1 MDFLR
6 NAKKSRRKSQGFL
19 YQEKLNLLS
28 EKKKQKV
35 FQLYRKKMAL
45 FTRSKKKKKTLAK
58 SCLWGGDAKI

>member
-28 EKKKQKV
+28 GKKN
-35 FQLYRKKMAL
+35 RKYSNCIGKKWL
-45 FTRSKKKKKTLAK
+45 FLQEAKKKKKEMSQKLFVG
-58 SCLWGGDAKI
+58 W